1 MGIAFRKKQVRFN
14 RGSQSVDAVV
24 IAHRATDVLH
34 PGASAFLLHK
44 TLLGAKVRSVL
55 KYASVIMSLIEEI
68 EYDPEI
74 GGFDDL
80 TDKDMSIYLESVLI
94 NERNNSES
102 TVIQTKGILSEF
114 FDFLYEHGFTRL
126 PDRFTY
132 HLSDGAE
139 LKLSKSQARQ
149 NSHDPFRLSER
160 YIPRQQF
167 ELLLSFDRS
176 KSQFVRDRNEIMLRL
191 GYEAGLRAHEITW
204 HQNLSLAEV
213 KAALA
218 RANAQNLNEIEIRIL
233 GKGKRGGKLRTI
245 VIEPP
250 LRRKI
255 VAFIENYKSLLG
267 SHLISDKN
275 GAELAEDYV
284 STIFRRGRE
293 NLIRKAAI
301 CDSDRWSSNV
311 GWSFHATRHSYAT
324 NLALQ
329 IESGERPLGETYLMD
344 RLGHNHP
351 ATTMIYLHFAAAML
365 GNLSRRDEYEKR
377 MISVSFAYDT
387 EEFSYA

>member
-1 MGIAFRKKQVRFN
+1 MGTAFRKKQVHFY
-14 RGSQSVDAVV
+14 RGSQSVDTVV
-24 IAHRATDVLH
+24 IAHRATDVIH

-55 KYASVIMSLIEEI
+55 KYASVIMSLVEEI

-80 TDKDMSIYLESVLI
+80 TDKDISIYLESVLV

-102 TVIQTKGILSEF
+102 TVRQTKGILSEF
-114 FDFLYEHGFTRL
+114 FDFLYKHGFTSL
-126 PDRFTY
+126 QDRFTY
-132 HLSDGAE
+132 HLSDAAE
-139 LKLSKSQARQ
+139 LKLAKSQGRQ

-160 YIPRQQF
+160 YIPRPQF

-176 KSQFVRDRNEIMLRL
+176 KSQFVKDRNEIMFRL

-213 KAALA
+213 KAALV
-218 RANAQNLNEIEIRIL
+218 RAKAQNLNEIEIRIL
-233 GKGKRGGKLRTI
+233 GKGKGGGKLRTI

-267 SHLISDKN
+267 SQLISNKN
-275 GAELAEDYV
+275 GGELAEDYV
-284 STIFRRGRE
+284 STLFRRARE
-293 NLIRKAAI
+293 NLIRKGAVF
-301 CDSDRWSSNV
+301 DSDRWASNV

-329 IESGERPLGETYLMD
+329 IESGERPLGESYLMD
-344 RLGHNHP
+344 RLGHSHR

-365 GNLSRRDEYEKR
+365 GNLSRRDEYERR
-377 MISVSFAYDT
+377 MVSASFTYEA
-387 EEFSYA
+387 EEFEYA